1 MIAVAF
7 SFPIIKLCLTLSP
20 VLLYSF
26 LKGEVMLEDQ
36 KVQIRISKEL
46 LEYCKANSEN
56 LSLFIREAMR
66 EKIASGLLTD
76 PSQEFVEIRCKTP
89 YTFFAKLERVIDGDT
104 MLINFDAGFFI
115 NYQTKIR
122 LAGINAPEADT
133 KKGKEATAFV
143 EKELKNANLIVE
155 TRKKEKFGRFLAY
168 VYYSSKYKDFE
179 DIIRYGKLLNEEL
192 VRAGLANRYGQ

>member
-1 MIAVAF
+1 
-7 SFPIIKLCLTLSP
+7 
-20 VLLYSF
+20 
-26 LKGEVMLEDQ
+26 MLEDQ

-76 PSQEFVEIRCKTP
+76 PSLSFVEIRCKTP
-89 YTFFAKLERVIDGDT
+89 YTYFAKLDRVVDGDT
-104 MLINFDAGFFI
+104 LLINFDAGFFI

-122 LAGINAPEADT
+122 LIGINTPEANT
-133 KKGKEATAFV
+133 KEGQEAIRFI

-155 TRKKEKFGRFLAY
+155 TRKKEKYGRFLAY

-179 DIIRYGKLLNEEL
+179 DIIRFGKLLNEEL
-192 VRAGLANRYGQ
+192 VKNGLANRYGK